1 MRYASIRQMD
11 ISNGE
16 GIGVALFVQGCHFH
30 CFNCFNPSTWDFN
43 GGKEFDLYEYDTLIN
58 AVKQPFIQRVSFL
71 GGEPLCPENRTYV
84 TNISNMITTLC
95 PAKTQWLYTGY
106 KWDEI
111 KNLPIMEY
119 LDVVVDGQY
128 EDDKRDITLK
138 WRGSSNQR
146 VIDVQK
152 SLADNTVRLYCE

>member
-1 MRYASIRQMD
+1 MRIASIRKMD

-30 CFNCFNPSTWDFN
+30 CFNCFNPSTWDFT
-43 GGKEFDLYEYDTLIN
+43 GGKAFNSYELDNFIK
-58 AVKQPFIQRVSFL
+58 AIEQPFVQRVSFL
-71 GGEPLCPENRTYV
+71 GGEPLCFENRT
-84 TNISNMITTLC
+84 MITVFSETIRRKY
-95 PAKTQWLYTGY
+95 PTKTQWLYTGY
-106 KWDEI
+106 KWEEI
-111 KNLPIMEY
+111 KDLPIMKY
-119 LDVVVDGQY
+119 LDVVVDGRY

-152 SLADNTVRLYCE
+152 SLAENKVVLWCD